1 MAGPVLSS
9 TSGVQFAEPIGWPLM
24 PVPDDGGRLTYPDLS
39 TSVRERIEAIL
50 RTSPGEQL
58 MRPSFGVGLERVV
71 HQPNTLALRGNIEE
85 RIGEHLRAFEPRI
98 LIDRVTVAEGDDGSS
113 LLVTIAYRL
122 RATGVAGTVSA
133 QVPVGGA

>member
-1 MAGPVLSS
+1 MSGAVLSS

-24 PVPDDGGRLTYPDLS
+24 PVPDDGGRLNYPDLA

-50 RTSPGEQL
+50 RTAPGEQL
-58 MRPSFGVGLERVV
+58 MRPSFGVGLERVL
-71 HQPNTLALRGNIEE
+71 HEPNTLALRGNLEE
-85 RIGEHLRAFEPRI
+85 RIGEHLKAFEPRI
-98 LIDRVTVAEGDDGSS
+98 LIDRIIVAEGDDSAS

-122 RATGVAGTVSA
+122 RATGVAGRISA

>member
-9 TSGVQFAEPIGWPLM
+9 TSGVQFADPIGWPLL
-24 PVPDDGGRLTYPDLS
+24 PVPDDAGRLNYPDLS

-50 RTSPGEQL
+50 RTAPGEQL

-71 HQPNTLALRGNIEE
+71 HQPNTLALRGSLEE
-85 RIGEHLRAFEPRI
+85 RIGEHLKAFEPRI
-98 LIDRVTVAEGDDGSS
+98 LIDRITVAEGDDGAS

-122 RATGVAGTVSA
+122 RATGVAGRVSA

>member
-1 MAGPVLSS
+1 VSGAVLSS

-24 PVPDDGGRLTYPDLS
+24 PVPDDGGRLNYPDLA

-50 RTSPGEQL
+50 RTAPGEQL
-58 MRPSFGVGLERVV
+58 MRPSFGVGLERVL
-71 HQPNTLALRGNIEE
+71 HEPNTLALRGNLEE
-85 RIGEHLRAFEPRI
+85 RIGEHLKAFEPRI
-98 LIDRVTVAEGDDGSS
+98 LIDRIIVAEGDDSAS

-122 RATGVAGTVSA
+122 RATGVAGRISA

>member
-24 PVPDDGGRLTYPDLS
+24 PVPDEGGRLNYPDLS

-50 RTSPGEQL
+50 RTAPGEQL
-58 MRPSFGVGLERVV
+58 MRPTFGVGLERVV
-71 HQPNTLALRGNIEE
+71 YEPNTLALRGSLEE
-85 RIGEHLRAFEPRI
+85 RIKDHLAAFEPRI
-98 LIDRVTVAEGDDGSS
+98 LIDRITVTEGDDGAS

-122 RATGVAGTVSA
+122 RATGIAGRVSA

>member
-9 TSGVQFAEPIGWPLM
+9 TGGVQFGQPIGWPLM
-24 PVPDDGGRLTYPDLS
+24 PVPDDGGRLNYPDLS

-50 RTSPGEQL
+50 RTAPGEQL
-58 MRPSFGVGLERVV
+58 MRPGFGVGLERVV
-71 HQPNTLALRGNIEE
+71 HEPNTLALRGNLEE
-85 RIGEHLRAFEPRI
+85 RIAEHLKAFEPRI
-98 LIDRVTVAEGDDGSS
+98 LIDRIAVAEGDDSAS

-122 RATGVAGTVSA
+122 RATGVVGQVAA